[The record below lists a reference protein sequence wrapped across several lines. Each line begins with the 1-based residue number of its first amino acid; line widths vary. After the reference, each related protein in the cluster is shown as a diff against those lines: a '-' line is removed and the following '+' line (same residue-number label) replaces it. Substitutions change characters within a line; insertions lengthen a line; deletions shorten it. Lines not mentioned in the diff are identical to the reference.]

1 VVRGLLLQEAHRLA
15 NEAMPKLD
23 SAGRRGTEEEALI
36 RALIEREVVIPERP
50 AGDGSRRNFL
60 VAKQRE
66 KAQRSNL
73 AALEKR

>member
-1 VVRGLLLQEAHRLA
+1 
-15 NEAMPKLD
+15 MPKFD
-23 SAGRRGTEEEALI
+23 GAGRRETEEEALI
-36 RALIEREVVIPERP
+36 RTLIEREVVTPERP
-50 AGDGSRRNFL
+50 AGDGSRRNFLVAKQREGDGSRRNFL